1 MKSKSKRNI
10 VILFSILLL
19 ILVIVVFFNKVNVN
33 KQETVNLDRMQD
45 TEFTDGTEIKI
56 DNLSDIQQQNLYL
69 LGKVWGYAKYRHPSI
84 TNGTINWD
92 AELFRVL
99 PEVLN
104 ASSTE
109 NGNEVIVK
117 WLKKFPIEKL
127 SLSKHEK
134 KKYDEINGK
143 KLSDY
148 NSDWIND
155 SKLISKPLS
164 EILNQLSDVKVV
176 DNGTGY
182 VKYVDDE
189 LDFSQDSFGVV
200 MKYDDAGMRLLSLF
214 RYWNIIEYYNPYY
227 TVIGEDW
234 NKILYESIP
243 EFAEGKDH
251 ESYVLSVANLISS
264 IHDSHAVIVDKN
276 QTLNNY
282 FGKYLPEVE
291 WINLNGEIVIVSANE
306 NYPLKKG
313 DIIVKVNGEPI
324 EERIQKCSKYI
335 SVSNIGCS
343 SNAFHHYLLAS
354 KEEKGSIEV
363 IRNGEEKSIDIMY
376 TDNHNYNAS
385 GGIETEMSKPI
396 EDDFY
401 YINLDGITAKELDKE
416 MEAAVESD
424 GIVLDLRGYT
434 PYAGYILGEYLSDEP
449 KVAFKSVQGN
459 PYKPGSYYLYNKH
472 QYGKGEIERILK
484 DKELTW
490 SDKKFLDEMFNN
502 GLINNLLGKVK
513 ERPTYKGKV
522 VGIIDER
529 TQSAMET
536 LTMELSTFD
545 NVTIIGTNTAGA
557 NGDVVEVILPGQ
569 IYTYFSSLGVYYPN
583 DKQTQRIGL
592 EPDIKIEPTVEGLS
606 NGKDELLE
614 RAIEL
619 LLH

>member
-306 NYPLKKG
+306 NYPLKM
-313 DIIVKVNGEPI
+313 
-324 EERIQKCSKYI
+324 R
-335 SVSNIGCS
+335 
-343 SNAFHHYLLAS
+343 
-354 KEEKGSIEV
+354 
-363 IRNGEEKSIDIMY
+363 
-376 TDNHNYNAS
+376 
-385 GGIETEMSKPI
+385 
-396 EDDFY
+396 
-401 YINLDGITAKELDKE
+401 
-416 MEAAVESD
+416 
-424 GIVLDLRGYT
+424 
-434 PYAGYILGEYLSDEP
+434 
-449 KVAFKSVQGN
+449 
-459 PYKPGSYYLYNKH
+459 
-472 QYGKGEIERILK
+472 
-484 DKELTW
+484 
-490 SDKKFLDEMFNN
+490 
-502 GLINNLLGKVK
+502 
-513 ERPTYKGKV
+513 
-522 VGIIDER
+522 
-529 TQSAMET
+529 
-536 LTMELSTFD
+536 
-545 NVTIIGTNTAGA
+545 
-557 NGDVVEVILPGQ
+557 
-569 IYTYFSSLGVYYPN
+569 
-583 DKQTQRIGL
+583 
-592 EPDIKIEPTVEGLS
+592 
-606 NGKDELLE
+606 
-614 RAIEL
+614 
-619 LLH
+619 